1 VTQVKELLPGTAL
14 GEHPHALL
22 ELALRRTASELELA
36 ELRRHTAAC
45 TACAALLALGPAL
58 ASKVA
63 QVSNDETRDRRAVA
77 LALSASRDGSPT
89 GRARLVWG
97 LAASAALVG
106 SVAAAQYMG
115 VIPRPSPAEPRERGA
130 EPKAPAMPAAKPAV
144 QLAEVV
150 DAAAL
155 PKAPASAAGEAES
168 SLVDSESLKAP
179 PSLPSPVRGA
189 EPETRSSAELFAA
202 ANRLRRT
209 GQDAQAIQTFN
220 QLQRAFPTSG
230 EAAVSHAT
238 LGSLL
243 LQRGDAQAALL
254 QFDRYV
260 AHGGPVL
267 EEALA
272 GRARALARL
281 GDSARERGA
290 WQALLA
296 RFPRSVHAARARARL
311 AELR

>member
-1 VTQVKELLPGTAL
+1 VTQVNEALPRTAL

-22 ELALRRTASELELA
+22 ELALRRTASELQLA
-36 ELRRHTAAC
+36 ELGRHTVAC
-45 TACAALLALGPAL
+45 SACAALLALGPTL

-63 QVSNDETRDRRAVA
+63 QAPNDETRDRRAVA
-77 LALSASRDGSPT
+77 MALSASRSASPT
-89 GRARLVWG
+89 GRARLGWG

-106 SVAAAQYMG
+106 SVAAAEYLG
-115 VIPRPSPAEPRERGA
+115 VIPRPSPTQPREREA
-130 EPKAPAMPAAKPAV
+130 EPKAPAMPTAKPAAK
-144 QLAEVV
+144 LAELGA
-150 DAAAL
+150 AAAL
-155 PKAPASAAGEAES
+155 SKAPASAAGEAEP
-168 SLVDSESLKAP
+168 SLVGSQSLPAP
-179 PSLPSPVRGA
+179 PSSVRGS
-189 EPETRSSAELFAA
+189 EPESQSSAELFAA
-202 ANRLRRT
+202 ANQLRRT
-209 GQDAQAIQTFN
+209 GQDAQAIQTFHR
-220 QLQRAFPTSG
+220 LQRVFPTSG

-243 LQRGDAQAALL
+243 LQRGDAQAALS

-281 GDSARERGA
+281 GDGARERGA